1 MKKVFSA
8 VLSASMLMTMAA
20 CSSGENSDKVDLTVS
35 EAASTTYVYDATQ
48 DGFESIY
55 SNVLTPQYYV
65 FAGVKTEEEAES
77 IVDQLDMMDNIQ
89 EWGSTIQVISP
100 LDGKGYTEKDKDA
113 FIGSV
118 VAASNV
124 KVIGIDEGADFV
136 NTYLA
141 PNSYFIAGIMTF
153 GGTMEEGTVE
163 GAAVPA
169 YLSNADDTAVE
180 YYIKVN
186 EAEQVEEG
194 VYVNPDNELKQV
206 VVNKDEDLAAAF
218 DNAWDSVFSKN
229 YRQDNED
236 TEFYMSAAAVNTQPY
251 GLIGIA
257 DMEALNVEYN
267 SHISEEVEGLEG
279 KYTWFEYLPKDTL
292 EAEDGTVPLVISL
305 HGNGNDARIQ
315 GDTSGWVELAAKEGF
330 MVMAPEWQEEV
341 LATNPGDEPG
351 PNFFNCDGLYDD
363 KLITWLEAMEKK
375 YPQID
380 TSRIYVTGL
389 SAGGSKS
396 ALYGVLYSDI
406 FAGAASVSAPGVDR
420 EELAALVKD
429 YDGGKT
435 PWLYVAGD
443 HDFFGVIPVDG
454 SSTNSFQVDE
464 GVYMQNIDPNTQI
477 FPFIQSYQ
485 KINGFAVSDNYDMT
499 LNPYFG
505 VKLENEQTIQLGEK
519 EVLEGELSDENGVLI
534 KLAAI
539 KDQAH
544 WNYKPEAEYI
554 WNFWKGYSRNT
565 KTGEL
570 EINK

>member
-1 MKKVFSA
+1 MKKGFLA
-8 VLSASMLMTMAA
+8 VLSASMLIGMVG
-20 CSSGENSDKVDLTVS
+20 CSSGETSNKVDLTVS
-35 EAASTTYVYDATQ
+35 EAAANTYVYDAAA

-65 FAGVKTEEEAES
+65 FAGMKTEEEAEAL
-77 IVDQLDMMDNIQ
+77 IQDLDMMDNIQ
-89 EWGSTIQVISP
+89 KWASAIQVITP
-100 LDGKGYTEKDKDA
+100 LDGKAYTEKDKDA
-113 FIGSV
+113 FIGSI

-136 NTYLA
+136 NKYLA
-141 PNSYFIAGIMTF
+141 PNSYFIAGIMTYN
-153 GGTMEEGTVE
+153 GTMEEGTE
-163 GAAVPA
+163 LGAPVPA
-169 YLSNADDTAVE
+169 YLSNADDAAVE
-180 YYIKVN
+180 YYVKAN
-186 EAEQVEEG
+186 EAKEVEDG
-194 VYVNPDNELKQV
+194 VYVNADNELQKV
-206 VVNKDEDLAAAF
+206 VVKEDEDLASAF
-218 DNAWDSVFSKN
+218 DNAWDTVFSKN

-236 TEFYMSAAAVNTQPY
+236 TEFYMTAAAVNTKPY

-257 DMEALNVEYN
+257 DMDALNMEYN
-267 SHISEEVEGLEG
+267 PHISEEVEGLEG
-279 KYTWFEYLPKDTL
+279 KYTWFEYLPKDAL

-305 HGNGNDARIQ
+305 HGNGNDARLQ

-341 LATNPGDEPG
+341 LATNPGDKPG

-380 TSRIYVTGL
+380 TSRIFVTGL

-396 ALYGVLYSDI
+396 ALYGVRYSKI

-420 EELAALVKD
+420 EELAQLAKD

-454 SSTNSFQVDE
+454 SSTNSFQVEE

-485 KINGFAVSDNYDMT
+485 KINGFEVSDNYDMS

-505 VKLENEQTIQLGEK
+505 VKLEDEKTIQLGEK
-519 EVLEGELSDENGVLI
+519 EALEGVLSDENGVLV
-534 KLAAI
+534 KLTAI

-565 KTGEL
+565 ETGAL
-570 EINK
+570 EVNK

>member
-1 MKKVFSA
+1 MKKAFSA
-8 VLSASMLMTMAA
+8 VLSASMLMTMSA
-20 CSSGENSDKVDLTVS
+20 CSSGDNSNNVDLTVS
-35 EAASTTYVYDATQ
+35 ETASTTYVYDALK

-113 FIGSV
+113 FIESV

-153 GGTMEEGTVE
+153 GGTMEEGTPE

-169 YLSNADDTAVE
+169 YLSNADDAAIE
-180 YYIKVN
+180 YYVKVN
-186 EAEQVEEG
+186 EAEKVEEG

-257 DMEALNVEYN
+257 DMEALNMEYN
-267 SHISEEVEGLEG
+267 SHISEEVEGLDG
-279 KYTWFEYLPKDTL
+279 KYTWFEYIPKDTL
-292 EAEDGTVPLVISL
+292 DAEDGTVPLVISL

-363 KLITWLEAMEKK
+363 KLITWLEAMEKT

-380 TSRIYVTGL
+380 TSRIFVTGL

-396 ALYGVLYSDI
+396 ALYGVKYSKI

-420 EELAALVKD
+420 EELADLAKD

-435 PWLYVAGD
+435 PWLYIAGD

-454 SSTNSFQVDE
+454 SSTYSFPVDE
-464 GVYMQNIDPNTQI
+464 GVYMQDIDPNTQI

-485 KINGFAVSDNYDMT
+485 KINGFEVADNYDMS
-499 LNPYFG
+499 LNPYYG

-565 KTGEL
+565 QTGEL

>member
-1 MKKVFSA
+1 
-8 VLSASMLMTMAA
+8 
-20 CSSGENSDKVDLTVS
+20 
-35 EAASTTYVYDATQ
+35 
-48 DGFESIY
+48 
-55 SNVLTPQYYV
+55 
-65 FAGVKTEEEAES
+65 
-77 IVDQLDMMDNIQ
+77 
-89 EWGSTIQVISP
+89 
-100 LDGKGYTEKDKDA
+100 
-113 FIGSV
+113 
-118 VAASNV
+118 
-124 KVIGIDEGADFV
+124 
-136 NTYLA
+136 
-141 PNSYFIAGIMTF
+141 
-153 GGTMEEGTVE
+153 
-163 GAAVPA
+163 
-169 YLSNADDTAVE
+169 
-180 YYIKVN
+180 
-186 EAEQVEEG
+186 
-194 VYVNPDNELKQV
+194 
-206 VVNKDEDLAAAF
+206 
-218 DNAWDSVFSKN
+218 
-229 YRQDNED
+229 
-236 TEFYMSAAAVNTQPY
+236 MSAAAVNTQPY

-257 DMEALNVEYN
+257 DMEALNMEYN
-267 SHISEEVEGLEG
+267 SHISEEVEGLDG
-279 KYTWFEYLPKDTL
+279 KYTWFEYIPKDTL
-292 EAEDGTVPLVISL
+292 DAEDGTVPLVISL

-363 KLITWLEAMEKK
+363 KLITWLEAMEKT

-380 TSRIYVTGL
+380 TSRIFVTGL

-396 ALYGVLYSDI
+396 ALYGVKYSKI

-420 EELAALVKD
+420 EELADLAKD

-435 PWLYVAGD
+435 PWLYIAGD

-454 SSTNSFQVDE
+454 SSTYSFPVDE
-464 GVYMQNIDPNTQI
+464 GVYMQDIDPNTQI
-477 FPFIQSYQ
+477 FAFIQSYQ
-485 KINGFAVSDNYDMT
+485 KINGFEVADNYDMS
-499 LNPYFG
+499 LNPYYG

-565 KTGEL
+565 QTGEL